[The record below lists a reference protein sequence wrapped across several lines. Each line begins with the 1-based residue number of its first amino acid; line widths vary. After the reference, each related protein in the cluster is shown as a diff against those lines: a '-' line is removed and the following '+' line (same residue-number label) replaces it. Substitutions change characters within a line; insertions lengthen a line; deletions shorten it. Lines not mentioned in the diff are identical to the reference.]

1 MPHTRFTNLSTCEL
15 CGSSSPLQR
24 SHLLPNFLFK
34 QLRGTAGRFFAV
46 SLPQKPIQ
54 AGPTAK
60 LLCYSCEQK
69 MSRWE
74 GEVKRAFYPDEMQAK
89 LPIKYGRWLQMFAL
103 SISWRALTYLKHSTK
118 NPYVSLS
125 SSAEELLPSI
135 PSEIYDAAEAC
146 RLEWGNALLLGQASS
161 SQSDQH
167 LLFLNGKNFPYERSS
182 VVGFTVC
189 ISASIIAVVS
199 QLGPCCV
206 VGILRDE
213 RPLAWKNT
221 RIQSVGGKFH
231 VAKQTIPEDV
241 STWFAG
247 YFKNIA
253 DIDAQPLLPE
263 DA

>member
-1 MPHTRFTNLSTCEL
+1 M
-15 CGSSSPLQR
+15 
-24 SHLLPNFLFK
+24 
-34 QLRGTAGRFFAV
+34 
-46 SLPQKPIQ
+46 SL
-54 AGPTAK
+54 
-60 LLCYSCEQK
+60 
-69 MSRWE
+69 WE

-135 PSEIYDAAEAC
+135 PSEIHDVAEAC

-189 ISASIIAVVS
+189 ISASIVAVVS

-213 RPLAWKNT
+213 RPLEWKNT
-221 RIQSVGGKFH
+221 RFNLWAVSFMWQNKQSPKTSALGLRVTSKISLTLTPNPSFQGTLEGVVEVKRW
-231 VAKQTIPEDV
+231 ASQ
-241 STWFAG
+241 
-247 YFKNIA
+247 
-253 DIDAQPLLPE
+253 
-263 DA
+263 

>member
-1 MPHTRFTNLSTCEL
+1 MPHTRFPDLSNCEL

-34 QLRGTAGRFFAV
+34 RLRGTTGRFFAA

-54 AGPTAK
+54 AGPAAK
-60 LLCYSCEQK
+60 LLCYLCEQK
-69 MSRWE
+69 MSLWE

-89 LPIKYGRWLQMFAL
+89 LPIKYGTWLQMFAL

-125 SSAEELLPSI
+125 SAAEELLPSI
-135 PSEIYDAAEAC
+135 PSEMHDAAEAC
-146 RLEWGNALLLGQASS
+146 RMEWGNALLLGQASS
-161 SQSDQH
+161 AQSDQH
-167 LLFLNGKNFPYERSS
+167 LLFLNGKNFSHERSG

-189 ISASIIAVVS
+189 TNTSITAVFS

-206 VGILRDE
+206 VGVLRDE

-221 RIQSVGGKFH
+221 RIQSLGGKFH
-231 VAKQTIPEDV
+231 VATQTIPEDFG
-241 STWFAG
+241 TWLAG

-253 DIDAQPLLPE
+253 DIDAQPFLPA